1 MAAAPATIFPAIDDP
16 RPAGHYAPG
25 APGPCTVIS
34 IRRFAARPCGVS
46 LDATGWVSP
55 KPLAETMLGLIPCET
70 RKVATVAA
78 RRVDKT
84 RLSGTPWRCSSG
96 PTGVLSVYPY
106 TTILAFC
113 RPLSRGTTLLAISA
127 CPAGPI

>member
-1 MAAAPATIFPAIDDP
+1 ADSRVLGRHLRLGLRQLRGLLLIGRLRHASRQDECGERHRCRRRYDLLGHQ
-16 RPAGHYAPG
+16 RPPGLYAPG

-46 LDATGWVSP
+46 LEATGCVSP
-55 KPLAETMLGLIPCET
+55 KPLAETMLGLSPCET

-84 RLSGTPWRCSSG
+84 RLSGIPWRCS
-96 PTGVLSVYPY
+96 
-106 TTILAFC
+106 
-113 RPLSRGTTLLAISA
+113 
-127 CPAGPI
+127 